1 MWSKLAT
8 VATAFGQTA
17 VRRDGSLPDRLTS
30 AWIAAQGQLPHGWSI
45 DALRYVS
52 AGPSGEAASDAWV
65 VVAVGPAGEQRTHQ
79 AADAVA
85 ALDGLA
91 RSFDSA

>member
-8 VATAFGQTA
+8 VATAFGQTT

-30 AWIAAQGQLPHGWSI
+30 AWIAAQGQLPDGWSI
-45 DALRYVS
+45 DALRCLS
-52 AGPSGEAASDAWV
+52 TGLSEEAAADEWV
-65 VVAVGPAGEQRTHQ
+65 AVAVGPAGEQRTHR
-79 AADAVA
+79 AAEAVA